1 MSKFLYSVPGND
13 SEMRRR
19 SDDDD
24 ESVRED
30 DPQRETAQ
38 CGPSEPLTDG
48 GEDIDIEPESFEW
61 VCQECGRRHPKHSP
75 PCSRCGHMN
84 LEKEPI
90 SYDVDDAEAAS
101 YLELGKFHIAAVVVL
116 VAFVGL
122 VAAGVITLP
131 QFAGSPSIED
141 APGEGE
147 RVAGI
152 DLTVAET
159 QVREELN
166 EYRAEN
172 GRSAFEADADLDE
185 IATYH
190 NRHRAVAAHE
200 DDAVMP
206 DPRDDWSEFDY
217 QCSRAP
223 VLQSIHLGL
232 LGEPG
237 RIDAHENETALAEA
251 VAGGLVR
258 GQAGE
263 TSLLADWDAIAVDLH
278 VYPDGTI
285 YVALAVC

>member
-1 MSKFLYSVPGND
+1 
-13 SEMRRR
+13 
-19 SDDDD
+19 
-24 ESVRED
+24 
-30 DPQRETAQ
+30 
-38 CGPSEPLTDG
+38 
-48 GEDIDIEPESFEW
+48 
-61 VCQECGRRHPKHSP
+61 
-75 PCSRCGHMN
+75 MN

-90 SYDVDDAEAAS
+90 SYDIDDAEAAS
-101 YLELGKFHIAAVVVL
+101 YLELGKFHIAVVVL

-131 QFAGSPSIED
+131 QFAGSPSI
-141 APGEGE
+141 
-147 RVAGI
+147 
-152 DLTVAET
+152 
-159 QVREELN
+159 
-166 EYRAEN
+166 
-172 GRSAFEADADLDE
+172 EADADLDE

-237 RIDAHENETALAEA
+237 RIDAYENETALAEA